1 MTRELTEF
9 EKHVYL
15 VSYAPQEMPPEE
27 ARERVIEQAAKLLE
41 LAKNELMKDNVIIRY
56 KWFQHLKKEW
66 YRRGYIEGKYSP
78 ETDKAK

>member
-41 LAKNELMKDNVIIRY
+41 LAKNELKKDNVIIS
-56 KWFQHLKKEW
+56 KGWFEHLKKAW
-66 YRRGYIEGKYSP
+66 YNQGFIEGKYSP